1 MGMHTATCLTH
12 NKLFMP
18 KTIDFTKFKMF
29 TDISQEE
36 TVTSNQRI
44 EFSDVIYK
52 NVPGI
57 AAHEL
62 AMRIYK
68 SDGPME
74 LSDADLNILLPFVE
88 QAFVPVFVDSFKSN
102 LIEKQ

>member
-1 MGMHTATCLTH
+1 MS
-12 NKLFMP
+12 

-36 TVTSNQRI
+36 TVISNQRV
-44 EFSDVIYK
+44 EFADVIYK

-74 LSDADLNILLPFVE
+74 LSDEDLSILLPFVE
-88 QAFVPVFVDSFKSN
+88 QGFVPVFIDSFKAN
-102 LIEKQ
+102 LIDKQ

>member
-1 MGMHTATCLTH
+1 MAPEILLIPT
-12 NKLFMP
+12 NNIMP
-18 KTIDFTKFKMF
+18 KTIDFTSFKMF

-36 TVTSNQRI
+36 TVISNQAR
-44 EFSDVIYK
+44 EFADVVYK
-52 NVPGI
+52 NLPGI

-68 SDGPME
+68 SKGPIE
-74 LSDADLNILLPFVE
+74 LSDEDLAILVPFVE
-88 QAFVPVFVDSFKSN
+88 QGFLPVFIDSFKAN

>member
-1 MGMHTATCLTH
+1 M
-12 NKLFMP
+12 

-29 TDISQEE
+29 VDISQEE
-36 TVTSNQRI
+36 TVISNQRV
-44 EFSDVIYK
+44 EFADVIYK

-74 LSDADLNILLPFVE
+74 LSDEDLSILLPFVE
-88 QAFVPVFVDSFKSN
+88 QGFVPVFVDSFKAN
-102 LIEKQ
+102 LIDKQ

>member
-1 MGMHTATCLTH
+1 M
-12 NKLFMP
+12 

-29 TDISQEE
+29 VDISQEE
-36 TVTSNQRI
+36 TVISNQRV
-44 EFSDVIYK
+44 EFADVIYK

-74 LSDADLNILLPFVE
+74 LSDEDLSILLPFVE
-88 QAFVPVFVDSFKSN
+88 QGFVPVFIDSFKAN
-102 LIEKQ
+102 LIDKQ